1 MALDIYAWM
10 VQRLH
15 RVDPQKPQF
24 VSWQNLKEQFGNG
37 YGEMWKFKQV
47 FRKTLQTARLQYPK
61 ANLIEEKK

>member
-1 MALDIYAWM
+1 MALEIYTWL

-15 RVDPQKPQF
+15 QTDPSKPPF

-47 FRKTLQTARLQYPK
+47 FRKTLTTATK
-61 ANLIEEKK
+61 